1 MSTPVRPQVDAV
13 ALTAEPAAIR
23 RRVLL
28 RALRSLSGGREVG
41 FDHVDAALEVA
52 AGHRRR
58 LTSPEP
64 AWNFAAENWS

>member
-1 MSTPVRPQVDAV
+1 
-13 ALTAEPAAIR
+13 LTAEPAALR

-52 AGHRRR
+52 AGHRRSADLPGAR
-58 LTSPEP
+58 VELRGGKLVLIQQDAGSK
-64 AWNFAAENWS
+64 